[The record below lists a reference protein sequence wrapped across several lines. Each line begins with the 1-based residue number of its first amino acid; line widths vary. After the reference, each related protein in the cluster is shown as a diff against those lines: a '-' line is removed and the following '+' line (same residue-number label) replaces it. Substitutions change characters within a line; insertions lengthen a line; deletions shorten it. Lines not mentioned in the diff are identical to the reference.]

1 MLQVFHIAQYASHI
15 YSIGKQ
21 KHFIAMYIHTFEDY
35 SSTII
40 ISACILVIIYIS
52 PFYDC
57 VCMIST
63 CAFRWAFGVCIWEM
77 YTLGKYVHFGM
88 NSLLSIIVYLLYMF
102 VNALIVSNLFFAF
115 ITFFIIV

>member
-15 YSIGKQ
+15 YSMGKQ

-52 PFYDC
+52 PF
-57 VCMIST
+57 
-63 CAFRWAFGVCIWEM
+63 
-77 YTLGKYVHFGM
+77 
-88 NSLLSIIVYLLYMF
+88 
-102 VNALIVSNLFFAF
+102 
-115 ITFFIIV
+115 